1 MQTKSTRENQRT
13 MKTSELVRRFLP
25 YFRPYRGML
34 ALDLFC
40 AMLTTLCDLVLPMI
54 VRSITGLA
62 SGSAAALTVA
72 YVLKVGGV
80 YVLLRLVDTVANY
93 IMVARGHVM
102 GTYIERDMRHALFEH
117 LQEMGFAYYS
127 NAKVGQ
133 IMARITSDLFDVTEF
148 AHHCPEEFLIA
159 AIKITVPFVI
169 LLGINPVLT
178 VIIFLMLPI
187 MLVLARHFNKKMR
200 AAFKES
206 RHQVGEI
213 NAQVEDS
220 LLGIRVV
227 KSFANE
233 PMEIDKFD
241 RGNEEFVRIGR
252 RKYRYMAGYNT
263 TTRSF
268 DGVMYIVVVIVGA
281 LFIIDGKI
289 TAADYMAYLLYI
301 STLLTSIRRVVDY
314 AEQFQRGM
322 TGIERFC
329 EIMDVQPDVND
340 APGAK
345 ELTGVK
351 GDVTFDHVSFHY
363 NDNDRT
369 VLADINETVKAGDK
383 IALVGPSGG
392 GKTTFCNL
400 IPRFY
405 DVSGGRILI
414 DGQDIAQLTQRSLRE
429 NIGMVQQEVYMFSGT
444 IYENIDLGRR
454 LPREAIEK
462 AARCAQAEEFIL
474 TTPEGYEHPVRAKA
488 VNLSGGQ
495 KQRLLIARA
504 LAGNPEILILDD
516 SSSALDYRTDAMMR
530 SAVRQEY
537 PDTTLLLV
545 AQRVSSVKNADQ
557 ILVLEEGRMAGLGTH
572 EALLRD
578 CPLYAQIAKIQMG
591 GDDDAAA

>member
-1 MQTKSTRENQRT
+1 MQTKSTNGNQRT

-62 SGSAAALTVA
+62 SSSATALTVA

-80 YVLLRLVDTVANY
+80 YVLLRLIDTVANY

-187 MLVLARHFNKKMR
+187 MLVLARYFNKKMR

-414 DGQDIAQLTQRSLRE
+414 DGQDIAGLTQRSLRE

-444 IYENIDLGRR
+444 IYENIAYG
-454 LPREAIEK
+454 LPGATREQVET
-462 AARCAQAEEFIL
+462 AAKQAGADGFIREL
-474 TTPEGYEHPVRAKA
+474 PDGYDTYVGERGVK
-488 VNLSGGQ
+488 LSGGQ
-495 KQRLLIARA
+495 KQRISIARVF
-504 LAGNPEILILDD
+504 LKNPPILILDEAT
-516 SSSALDYRTDAMMR
+516 SALDNESERLVQDSLEKLSKGRTTFTIAHR
-530 SAVRQEY
+530 L
-537 PDTTLLLV
+537 TTIRG
-545 AQRVSSVKNADQ
+545 ATS
-557 ILVLEEGRMAGLGTH
+557 IWVLTQDGIVEKGTH
-572 EALLRD
+572 QELMAKKGKYYE
-578 CPLYAQIAKIQMG
+578 LYSMYTE
-591 GDDDAAA
+591 DL